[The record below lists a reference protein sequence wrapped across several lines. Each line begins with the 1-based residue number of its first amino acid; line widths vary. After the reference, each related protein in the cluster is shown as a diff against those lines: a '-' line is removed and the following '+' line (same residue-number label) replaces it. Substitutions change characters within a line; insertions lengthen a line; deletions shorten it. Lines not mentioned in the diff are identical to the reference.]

1 MRLHFALAL
10 LLSLLLTACNLPFG
24 YTDIV
29 EITKNPAAV
38 EGKEFKIKGRV
49 VDVTKLPLVATTIF
63 MVRDESGEIVVFT
76 SCITPGLDQKVALR
90 GRVENMAI
98 FSGNAIGVHLVEVER
113 L

>member
-1 MRLHFALAL
+1 MRYRFILAL
-10 LLSLLLTACNLPFG
+10 LLSLLLSACNLPFG

-29 EITKNPAAV
+29 EITKNPATV

-49 VDVTKLPLVATTIF
+49 IDVTKLPLVATTFF

-76 SCITPGLDQKVALR
+76 TANPPGLGQEVALR

-98 FSGNAIGVHLVEVER
+98 FGGNAIGVHLVEVER